1 MNQKLLKSGK
11 VKAALGVA
19 IAGVLVFAMAGS
31 YAYFQASSVA
41 NNKYTLTKSDTVS
54 AELQE
59 PQWDPEAAKDLKPG
73 VELAKN
79 PLVKNT
85 STSDT
90 DLYVFIA
97 VDVPVDT
104 VKCEGDA
111 AAKSQELFA
120 LYNDTTAGVNTSA
133 FTLVGSKDI
142 TNNSNVVTAKRYV
155 YKYNTALAQN
165 NSTAS
170 LFTKV
175 KYANVVDNTTA
186 TNGYEGSIDVYQYVI
201 QADAFASVDAAW
213 AVVNAQNS
221 VL

>member
-1 MNQKLLKSGK
+1 MESKLRKSGK
-11 VKAALGVA
+11 VKAALGIA

-59 PQWDPEAAKDLKPG
+59 PDWDEGDAKNLKPG
-73 VELAKN
+73 VELDKN

-90 DLYVFIA
+90 DLYVFMA

-104 VKCEGDA
+104 VKCEGDT

-120 LYNDTTAGVNTSA
+120 LYNGTTAGVNTSA

-142 TNNSNVVTAKRYV
+142 TTSGTVTAKRYV

-175 KYANVVDNTTA
+175 KYANVVDNTMA

-201 QADAFASVDAAW
+201 QADAFATVDAAW
-213 AVVNAQNS
+213 AVVNAENS